1 MPPAQ
6 LCQRCNQPIQLDP
19 SLSEITPA
27 QYSLIVS
34 SLPPASPSTSSSPST
49 SLDLKHKLSDL
60 PPFTR
65 EAAKIWRDANDPP
78 LSGDSSIQTGL
89 RSVAE
94 SFILLSD
101 SALHPTPSKVPG
113 KSLPPHDLDL
123 STQLHQ
129 ILSSNTP
136 VSHPLCTECTALL
149 TAEFQRMAEELGKE
163 RDAYIRFEQAI
174 RKNKELLETAESS
187 RKTAKTRHV
196 GGLAKYDVEGTEEE
210 WDALRKKKEELEL
223 EEERLKLLLE
233 STEKELEV
241 ALEEE
246 RLVEL
251 EAKMVEQEENE
262 FLSSHSALSIHLAQ
276 LASTL
281 NTANTSLLLSRSL
294 LAHLES
300 TNVYNDAFHIGHVPL
315 LPLASS
321 SITVGTINGLRLGGR
336 PVVEWDEINAAWGL
350 AALCLHR
357 IAEKV
362 GCVFETYRIVPLGS
376 YSRVEEL
383 PPSKSTYELYASS
396 DMTPARLLQNRRFNH
411 AMVAFLECLRQ
422 LLEFGRKHGKQWAQ
436 ANIDI
441 CKDKISNH
449 SIRLP
454 GISSMPLGLP
464 SMAIMGLAGNGPNHP
479 NPNGSNG
486 KSQSGSSTGDST
498 AEEGWTRACRTVLGV
513 LKRVLIMESET
524 DRGSISEQS

>member
-34 SLPPASPSTSSSPST
+34 SLPPASASTSSSPST

-60 PPFTR
+60 PPYTR

-101 SALHPTPSKVPG
+101 SALQPTSSKLPG

-149 TAEFQRMAEELGKE
+149 TAEFQRMAEELSKE

-187 RKTAKTRHV
+187 RKTVKTRHV

-210 WDALRKKKEELEL
+210 WDALIKKKEELEL

-251 EAKMVEQEENE
+251 EAKMVEQEEND

-362 GCVFETYRIVPLGS
+362 GCVFETYKIVPLGS

-422 LLEFGRKHGKQWAQ
+422 LLEFGKKHGKQWAQ

-464 SMAIMGLAGNGPNHP
+464 SMAIMGLAGNGSNHP